1 LKDNQQNANAVAF
14 TADDK
19 SLVSAG
25 YDATVRIWPLRG
37 QRAPLVATLPTP
49 LNTVMVAPDGEIATA
64 GADGQIYFLSPEG
77 RRYGVVA
84 ASSSPSPASL

>member
-14 TADDK
+14 TADGK

-64 GADGQIYFLSPEG
+64 GADGQISFCRRRDAGMALSP
-77 RRYGVVA
+77 RLHLR
-84 ASSSPSPASL
+84 SPASL